1 MHVTGLQIPSAIT
14 KSLQILA
21 GKVSETRY
29 KLAEGAIE
37 RLFSSTLTRATDGT
51 IFVITGDIPA
61 MWLRDST
68 WQVRPLLAA
77 ANDLEVAQLI
87 ADVSKRQ
94 IEFVLTD
101 PYANAFN
108 PTPNGNCWHKDFP
121 DQSPWV
127 FERKFELDS
136 LAAVLDLA
144 IRLYLEGGFTNHFT
158 ERFNKA
164 VVVILDLLEREQN
177 HDPSTYRFER
187 QDVRDFDFLS
197 HGGYGAPVA
206 YTGMVWSGFRPSDDA
221 CKFGYL
227 IPANAHMAKVLA
239 QLAQLPDK
247 VFSDQA
253 SKDRALKIS
262 GEIKIGIEKF
272 GLVEF
277 EGKQIFAYECDGLGN
292 YLLQDDANI
301 PSLLSLPYLGV
312 CTESDVLY
320 LNTREF
326 ILSSSNPYFYSGQ
339 VLTGL
344 GSQHTPENQVWPLG
358 IAMQGITS
366 TSAAEIESCLQYLEN
381 SHAGTNQM
389 HESVGKDDPS
399 IFTRAWFSW
408 ADMTFYHLLLKSV
421 NLI

>member
-1 MHVTGLQIPSAIT
+1 MNTTGLQIPAGIT
-14 KSLQILA
+14 NSLQTLEGIVSQSRFRLA
-21 GKVSETRY
+21 K
-29 KLAEGAIE
+29 GAIE
-37 RLFSSTLTRATDGT
+37 RLFANTLTRSDDGS

-68 WQVRPLLAA
+68 WQVRPLMAS
-77 ANDLEVAQLI
+77 ANDPEVAKII

-94 IEFVLTD
+94 VEYVLTD

-108 PTPNGNCWHKDFP
+108 PGPDGNYWHKDFP

-144 IRLYLEGGFTNHFT
+144 IRLYAESGFTDQFT
-158 ERFNKA
+158 ERFSQA
-164 VVVILDLLEREQN
+164 VKVILDLLEREQN
-177 HDPSTYRFER
+177 HDPSSYRFER
-187 QDVRDFDFLS
+187 KDVPDYDFLS
-197 HGGYGAPVA
+197 HDGFGAPVA
-206 YTGMVWSGFRPSDDA
+206 YTGLVWSAFRPSDDA
-221 CKFGYL
+221 CKYGYL
-227 IPANAHMAKVLA
+227 IPANAHMASVLG
-239 QLAQLPDK
+239 QLAELPDA
-247 VFSDQA
+247 VFSERVSKERA
-253 SKDRALKIS
+253 SLIS
-262 GEIKIGIEKF
+262 SQIKSGIEKF
-272 GLVEF
+272 GIVEVK
-277 EGKQIFAYECDGLGN
+277 GKKIYVYECDGLGN

-301 PSLLSLPYLGV
+301 PSLLSLPYLGF
-312 CTESDVLY
+312 CSQTDSTY

-326 ILSSSNPYFYSGQ
+326 ILSDSNPYFYQGN

-366 TSAAEIESCLQYLEN
+366 TSASEIEVCLAYLEQ

-389 HESVGKDDPS
+389 HESVGKDDPN

-421 NLI
+421 SLI

>member
-1 MHVTGLQIPSAIT
+1 MNVTGLQIPVEIT
-14 KSLQILA
+14 KSLQTLRSL
-21 GKVSETRY
+21 VSETRFD
-29 KLAEGAIE
+29 LAQGAVE
-37 RLFSSTLTRATDGT
+37 RLFANTLSRSSDGS

-68 WQVRPLLAA
+68 WQVRPLLASA
-77 ANDLEVAQLI
+77 HDLEVAQII
-87 ADVSKRQ
+87 ADVSRRQ
-94 IEFVLTD
+94 VEYVLLD

-108 PTPNGNCWHKDFP
+108 PTADGNCWHKDFS

-144 IRLYLEGGFTNHFT
+144 IRLHLVSGFTSHFT
-158 ERFNKA
+158 ERFSEA
-164 VVVILDLLEREQN
+164 VNVILDLLIREQN
-177 HDPSTYRFER
+177 HVPETYRFKRE
-187 QDVRDFDFLS
+187 DVRDFDYLS
-197 HGGYGAPVA
+197 NDGYGAPVA
-206 YTGMVWSGFRPSDDA
+206 HTGMVWSGFRPSDDA
-221 CKFGYL
+221 CKYGYL

-239 QLAQLPDK
+239 QLAALPNDVYADITSK
-247 VFSDQA
+247 KRAMQISD
-253 SKDRALKIS
+253 
-262 GEIKIGIEKF
+262 EITSGIEKF
-272 GLVEF
+272 GIVEF
-277 EGKQIFAYECDGLGN
+277 EGKKIFAYECDGFGN

-312 CTESDVLY
+312 CAESDSIY
-320 LNTREF
+320 LNTRSF
-326 ILSSSNPYFYSGQ
+326 VLSGKNPYFYQGK

-344 GSQHTPENQVWPLG
+344 GSQHTPVNQVWPLG

-366 TSAAEIESCLQYLEN
+366 SSVEEIEACLQFLEQ

-389 HESVGKDDPS
+389 HESVEMNDPK
-399 IFTRAWFSW
+399 ILTRAWFSW

>member
-37 RLFSSTLTRATDGT
+37 RLFSSTLSRATDGT

-108 PTPNGNCWHKDFP
+108 PTPDGNCWHKDFP

-177 HDPSTYRFER
+177 HDPNTYRFER
-187 QDVRDFDFLS
+187 KDVRDFDFLS
-197 HGGYGAPVA
+197 HGGYGSPVA
-206 YTGMVWSGFRPSDDA
+206 YTGMIWSGFRPSDDA
-221 CKFGYL
+221 CKYGYL
-227 IPANAHMAKVLA
+227 IPANAHMAKVLT
-239 QLAQLPDK
+239 QLAELPNE
-247 VFSDQA
+247 VFSDQT

-262 GEIKIGIEKF
+262 GEIKTGIEKF

-312 CTESDVLY
+312 CSELDPIY

-326 ILSSSNPYFYSGQ
+326 ILSSSNPYFYSGE
-339 VLTGL
+339 VLAGL

>member
-1 MHVTGLQIPSAIT
+1 MHVTGLQIPIAIT
-14 KSLQILA
+14 KSLQILE
-21 GKVSETRY
+21 GKVSENRF
-29 KLAEGAIE
+29 KLAQGAIQ
-37 RLFSSTLTRATDGT
+37 RLFSNTLSRADDGS

-68 WQVRPLLAA
+68 WQVRPLLASA
-77 ANDLEVAQLI
+77 QDEEVAQLI

-94 IEFVLTD
+94 VEYVLTD

-108 PTPNGNCWHKDFP
+108 PKPDGSCWHKDFP

-144 IRLYLEGGFTNHFT
+144 IRLYLESGFTNHFT

-164 VVVILDLLEREQN
+164 VEVILDLLQREQN
-177 HDPSTYRFER
+177 HDPSTYRFKRE
-187 QDVRDFDFLS
+187 DVRDFDFLS
-197 HGGYGAPVA
+197 YDGYGAPVA

-227 IPANAHMAKVLA
+227 IPANAHMAQVLA
-239 QLAQLPDK
+239 QLAELPDD

-253 SKDRALKIS
+253 SKERALKIS
-262 GEIKIGIEKF
+262 EEIKYGIEKF
-272 GLVEF
+272 GVVDF
-277 EGKQIFAYECDGLGN
+277 AGKPIFAYECDGLGN

-312 CTESDVLY
+312 CGESDPVYLATRNFVL
-320 LNTREF
+320 
-326 ILSSSNPYFYSGQ
+326 SDQNPNFYRGQ

-344 GSQHTPENQVWPLG
+344 GSQHTPENQIWPLG

-366 TSAAEIESCLQYLEN
+366 TSAAEVETCLQYLEN

-389 HESVGKDDPS
+389 HESVGKDDPK

>member
-1 MHVTGLQIPSAIT
+1 MHVTGLQIPLAIT
-14 KSLQILA
+14 KSLQILES
-21 GKVSETRY
+21 KVSEARY

-37 RLFSSTLTRATDGT
+37 RLFSSTLTRAADGS

-94 IEFVLTD
+94 IEYVLTD

-108 PTPNGNCWHKDFP
+108 PTPDGNCWHKDFP

-144 IRLYLEGGFTNHFT
+144 IRLYLESGFTNHFT
-158 ERFNKA
+158 ERFNDATK
-164 VVVILDLLEREQN
+164 VILDLLEREQN
-177 HDPSTYRFER
+177 HDPNTYRFER
-187 QDVRDFDFLS
+187 KDVRDFDFLS
-197 HGGYGAPVA
+197 HGGYGSPVA
-206 YTGMVWSGFRPSDDA
+206 YTGMIWSGFRPSDDA

-227 IPANAHMAKVLA
+227 IPANAHMAKVLE
-239 QLAQLPDK
+239 QLSELPDE
-247 VFSDQA
+247 VFGERQ
-253 SKDRALKIS
+253 SKSRARKIS
-262 GEIKIGIEKF
+262 GEIRAGIFEHGIVEIAGKKIY
-272 GLVEF
+272 V
-277 EGKQIFAYECDGLGN
+277 YECDGLGN

-312 CTESDVLY
+312 CSELDPIY

-366 TSAAEIESCLQYLEN
+366 TSEREIEECLKLLEL

-389 HESVGKDDPS
+389 HESVGMDNPR
-399 IFTRAWFSW
+399 IFTREWFSW

>member
-1 MHVTGLQIPSAIT
+1 MHVTGLQIPLAIT
-14 KSLQILA
+14 KSLQILES
-21 GKVSETRY
+21 KVSEARY

-37 RLFSSTLTRATDGT
+37 RLFSSTLTRAADGS

-94 IEFVLTD
+94 IEYVLLD

-108 PTPNGNCWHKDFP
+108 PEADGNCWHKDFP
-121 DQSPWV
+121 NQSPWV

-144 IRLYLEGGFTNHFT
+144 TRLYLESGFTNHFT
-158 ERFNKA
+158 ERFNDATK
-164 VVVILDLLEREQN
+164 VILDLLEREQN
-177 HDPSTYRFER
+177 HDPNTYRFER
-187 QDVRDFDFLS
+187 KDVRDFDFLS
-197 HGGYGAPVA
+197 HGGYGSPVA
-206 YTGMVWSGFRPSDDA
+206 YTGMIWSGFRPSDDA

-227 IPANAHMAKVLA
+227 IPANAHMAKVLE
-239 QLAQLPDK
+239 QLAELPNE
-247 VFSDQA
+247 VFSDQT

-312 CTESDVLY
+312 CSELDPIY

-326 ILSSSNPYFYSGQ
+326 ILSSSNPYFYSGE

-366 TSAAEIESCLQYLEN
+366 TSEREIEESLKLLEL

-389 HESVGKDDPS
+389 HESVGMDNPR
-399 IFTRAWFSW
+399 IFTREWFSW

>member
-1 MHVTGLQIPSAIT
+1 VHVTGLQVPIAIT
-14 KSLQILA
+14 KSLQILESR
-21 GKVSETRY
+21 VSAARFQ
-29 KLAEGAIE
+29 LAEGAIQ
-37 RLFSSTLTRATDGT
+37 RLFSNTLTRAADGS

-68 WQVRPLLAA
+68 WQVRPLLSAA
-77 ANDLEVAQLI
+77 QDLEVAQLI

-94 IEFVLTD
+94 IEYVITD

-108 PTPNGNCWHKDFP
+108 PTPDGNCWHKDFA

-144 IRLYLEGGFTNHFT
+144 IRLYFESGFTNHFT
-158 ERFNKA
+158 ERFNHA
-164 VVVILDLLEREQN
+164 IVVILDLLEREQN
-177 HDPSTYRFER
+177 HDPSTYRFKRE
-187 QDVRDFDFLS
+187 DVRDFDFLS
-197 HGGYGAPVA
+197 DDGYGAPVG

-227 IPANAHMAKVLA
+227 IPANAHMARVLG
-239 QLAQLPDK
+239 QLAGLPNE

-253 SKDRALKIS
+253 SKERALKIS
-262 GEIKIGIEKF
+262 HEIKSGIEKF

-277 EGKQIFAYECDGLGN
+277 EGKQIFAYECDGFGN

-312 CTESDVLY
+312 CDETDSIY
-320 LNTREF
+320 LNTRNF
-326 ILSSSNPYFYSGQ
+326 VLSDKNPYFYRGK

-366 TSAAEIESCLQYLEN
+366 TSAAEIESCLQYLEK

>member
-1 MHVTGLQIPSAIT
+1 MHVTGLQIPLAIT
-14 KSLQILA
+14 KSLQILES
-21 GKVSETRY
+21 KVSEARY

-37 RLFSSTLTRATDGT
+37 RLFSSTLTRAADGS

-87 ADVSKRQ
+87 SDVSKRQ
-94 IEFVLTD
+94 IEYVLTD

-108 PTPNGNCWHKDFP
+108 PTPDGNCWHKDFP

-136 LAAVLDLA
+136 LAAVVDLA
-144 IRLYLEGGFTNHFT
+144 IRLYLESGFTNQFT
-158 ERFNKA
+158 ERFNNAIK
-164 VVVILDLLEREQN
+164 VILDLLEREQN
-177 HDPSTYRFER
+177 HDPNTYRFER
-187 QDVRDFDFLS
+187 KDVRDFDFLS
-197 HGGYGAPVA
+197 HGGYGSPVA
-206 YTGMVWSGFRPSDDA
+206 YTGMIWSGFRPSDDA

-227 IPANAHMAKVLA
+227 IPANAHMAKVLE
-239 QLAQLPDK
+239 QLAELPNE
-247 VFSDQA
+247 VFSDQT

-312 CTESDVLY
+312 CSELDPIY

-326 ILSSSNPYFYSGQ
+326 ILSSSNPYFYSGE

-366 TSAAEIESCLQYLEN
+366 SSEREIEESLKLLEL

-389 HESVGKDDPS
+389 HESVGMDNPR
-399 IFTRAWFSW
+399 IFTREWFSW

>member
-1 MHVTGLQIPSAIT
+1 MHVTGLQIPLAIT
-14 KSLQILA
+14 KSLQILES
-21 GKVSETRY
+21 KVSEARY

-37 RLFSSTLTRATDGT
+37 RLFSSTLTRAADGS

-77 ANDLEVAQLI
+77 ANDLEVAQLV

-94 IEFVLTD
+94 IEYVLLD

-108 PTPNGNCWHKDFP
+108 PEADGNCWHKDFP
-121 DQSPWV
+121 NQSPWV

-144 IRLYLEGGFTNHFT
+144 TRLYLESGFTNHFT
-158 ERFNKA
+158 ERFNDATK
-164 VVVILDLLEREQN
+164 VILDLLEREQN
-177 HDPSTYRFER
+177 HDPNTYRFER
-187 QDVRDFDFLS
+187 KDVRDFDFLS
-197 HGGYGAPVA
+197 HGGYGSPVA
-206 YTGMVWSGFRPSDDA
+206 YTGMIWSGFRPSDDA

-227 IPANAHMAKVLA
+227 IPANAHMAKVLE
-239 QLAQLPDK
+239 QLAELPNE
-247 VFSDQA
+247 VFSDQT

-312 CTESDVLY
+312 CSELDPIY

-366 TSAAEIESCLQYLEN
+366 SSEREIEESLKLLEL

-389 HESVGKDDPS
+389 HESVGMDNPR
-399 IFTRAWFSW
+399 IFTREWFSW

>member
-1 MHVTGLQIPSAIT
+1 MHVTGLQIPISIT
-14 KSLQILA
+14 NSLEILE
-21 GKVSETRY
+21 GKVSEARF
-29 KLAEGAIE
+29 KLAQGAIQ
-37 RLFSSTLTRATDGT
+37 RLFSDTLTRSGDGS

-68 WQVRPLLAA
+68 WQIRPLLASA
-77 ANDLEVAQLI
+77 KDPEVAQLI

-94 IEFVLTD
+94 IEYVRID

-108 PTPNGNCWHKDFP
+108 PTPDGSCWHKDFP

-144 IRLYLEGGFTNHFT
+144 IRLYLETGHIDHFT
-158 ERFNKA
+158 ERFNDA

-177 HDPSTYRFER
+177 HEPSAYRFKREGA
-187 QDVRDFDFLS
+187 RDYDFLS
-197 HGGYGAPVA
+197 HDGYGSPVV

-227 IPANAHMAKVLA
+227 VPANAHMANVLQ
-239 QLAQLPDK
+239 QLANLPNE
-247 VFSDQA
+247 VFSDQG
-253 SKDRALKIS
+253 SQQRAQRIS
-262 GEIKIGIEKF
+262 DEIKSGIEKF
-272 GLVEF
+272 GVVEVD
-277 EGKQIFAYECDGLGN
+277 GKKMFVYECDGLGN

-312 CTESDVLY
+312 CSESDSIY
-320 LNTREF
+320 LNTRDF
-326 ILSSSNPYFYSGQ
+326 VLSSKNPYFYSGR

-366 TSAAEIESCLQYLEN
+366 TSAAEIETCLQLLEN

-389 HESVGKDDPS
+389 HESVGRDDPS

>member
-1 MHVTGLQIPSAIT
+1 MHVTGLQIPIAIT
-14 KSLQILA
+14 KSLQILES
-21 GKVSETRY
+21 KVSEARFE
-29 KLAEGAIE
+29 LAQGAIQ
-37 RLFSSTLTRATDGT
+37 RLFSNTLTRAADGS

-68 WQVRPLLAA
+68 WQVRPLLTSAR
-77 ANDLEVAQLI
+77 DPEVAQLI

-94 IEFVLTD
+94 IEYVLID

-108 PTPNGNCWHKDFP
+108 PAPDGNCWHKDFP
-121 DQSPWV
+121 DQNPWV

-144 IRLYLEGGFTNHFT
+144 IRLYLESGFTDHFT
-158 ERFNKA
+158 ERFTKA

-177 HDPSTYRFER
+177 HDPGTFRFIRE
-187 QDVRDFDFLS
+187 DVRDYDFLS
-197 HGGYGAPVA
+197 HDGYGSPVA

-239 QLAQLPDK
+239 QLAELPDE
-247 VFSDQA
+247 VFPDEA
-253 SKDRALKIS
+253 SKERALKIS
-262 GEIKIGIEKF
+262 NEIKAGIENF
-272 GLVEF
+272 GVVEF
-277 EGKQIFAYECDGLGN
+277 AGKQIFAYECDGLGN

-301 PSLLSLPYLGV
+301 PSLISLPYLGV
-312 CTESDVLY
+312 CSESDPIY
-320 LNTREF
+320 LATRGF
-326 ILSSSNPYFYSGQ
+326 ALSDENPYFYRGQ

-366 TSAAEIESCLQYLEN
+366 TSATEIETCLQYLEN

>member
-1 MHVTGLQIPSAIT
+1 MRVTGLQIPIAIT
-14 KSLQILA
+14 KSLQILESR
-21 GKVSETRY
+21 VSAARFE
-29 KLAEGAIE
+29 LAQGAIQ
-37 RLFSSTLTRATDGT
+37 RLFSSTLTRAADGS

-68 WQVRPLLAA
+68 WQVRPLLATA
-77 ANDLEVAQLI
+77 QDPEVAQLI

-94 IEFVLTD
+94 IEYVLTD

-108 PTPNGNCWHKDFP
+108 PTPDGNCWHKDFP

-144 IRLYLEGGFTNHFT
+144 VRLYLKSGLTDHFT
-158 ERFNKA
+158 GRFNEA

-177 HDPSTYRFER
+177 HDPSTYRFKREE
-187 QDVRDFDFLS
+187 VRDFDYLS
-197 HGGYGAPVA
+197 HDGYGSPVA

-227 IPANAHMAKVLA
+227 IPANAHMAKALK
-239 QLAQLPDK
+239 QLATLPDA
-247 VFSDQA
+247 VFSNQV
-253 SKDRALKIS
+253 SKLRALKIS
-262 GEIKIGIEKF
+262 DEINSGIAKF

-277 EGKQIFAYECDGLGN
+277 KGKQIFAYECDGLGN

-312 CTESDVLY
+312 CSESDPVYLATRNFVLSD
-320 LNTREF
+320 E
-326 ILSSSNPYFYSGQ
+326 NPYFYRGQ

-344 GSQHTPENQVWPLG
+344 GSQHTHENQIWPLG

-366 TSAAEIESCLQYLEN
+366 TSAAEVEICLQYLEN

-389 HESVGKDDPS
+389 HESVDKDDPR

>member
-1 MHVTGLQIPSAIT
+1 MHVTGLQIPLAIT
-14 KSLQILA
+14 KSLQILES
-21 GKVSETRY
+21 KVSEARY
-29 KLAEGAIE
+29 KLAEGAME
-37 RLFSSTLTRATDGT
+37 RLFSSTLTRAADGS

-68 WQVRPLLAA
+68 WQVRPLLSAA
-77 ANDLEVAQLI
+77 SDLEVAQLI

-94 IEFVLTD
+94 VEFVLTD

-108 PTPNGNCWHKDFP
+108 PTPDGNCWHRDFP

-144 IRLYLEGGFTNHFT
+144 LRLYVESGFTNHFT
-158 ERFNKA
+158 ERFDKA

-177 HDPSTYRFER
+177 HDPNTYRFVR

-227 IPANAHMAKVLA
+227 IPANAHMAKVLE
-239 QLAQLPDK
+239 QLSELPDE

-253 SKDRALKIS
+253 SKKRALRIS
-262 GEIKIGIEKF
+262 QEIKSGIDKF

-301 PSLLSLPYLGV
+301 PSLLSLPDLGV
-312 CTESDVLY
+312 CSESDSIY
-320 LNTREF
+320 LNTRNF
-326 ILSSSNPYFYSGQ
+326 VLSEKNPYFYRGQ

-366 TSAAEIESCLQYLEN
+366 VSAAEIEICLQSLEN

>member
-1 MHVTGLQIPSAIT
+1 MQVTGLQIPIAIT
-14 KSLQILA
+14 KSLQNLE
-21 GKVSETRY
+21 GKVSDTRF
-29 KLAEGAIE
+29 KLAQGAVQ
-37 RLFSSTLTRATDGT
+37 RLFSNTLTRATDGS

-68 WQVRPLLAA
+68 WQVRPLLASA
-77 ANDLEVAQLI
+77 KDPEVAQLI

-94 IEFVLTD
+94 IEYVLID

-108 PTPNGNCWHKDFP
+108 PAPNGNCWHKDFP

-144 IRLYLEGGFTNHFT
+144 IRLYLESGFTNHLT
-158 ERFNKA
+158 ERFNEA
-164 VVVILDLLEREQN
+164 VLVILDLLEREQN
-177 HDPSTYRFER
+177 HDPNTYRFKR
-187 QDVRDFDFLS
+187 QDVRDFDYLS
-197 HGGYGAPVA
+197 NDGVGSPVF

-239 QLAQLPDK
+239 QLAELPQEA
-247 VFSDQA
+247 FSDQT
-253 SKDRALKIS
+253 SKDRALKLS
-262 GEIKIGIEKF
+262 NEINSGIEKF
-272 GLVEF
+272 GLVEIA
-277 EGKQIFAYECDGLGN
+277 GKQIFAYECDGLGN

-312 CTESDVLY
+312 CEESDPIYLATRNFVL
-320 LNTREF
+320 
-326 ILSSSNPYFYSGQ
+326 SDQNPYFYRGQ

-344 GSQHTPENQVWPLG
+344 GSQHTPENQIWPLG

-366 TSAAEIESCLQYLEN
+366 VSAAEIETCLQYLEN

>member
-1 MHVTGLQIPSAIT
+1 MHVTGLQIPIAIT
-14 KSLQILA
+14 NSLQILE
-21 GKVSETRY
+21 GKVSEARF
-29 KLAEGAIE
+29 KLAQGAIQ
-37 RLFSSTLTRATDGT
+37 RLFSETLSRSGDGSV
-51 IFVITGDIPA
+51 FVITGDIPA

-68 WQVRPLLAA
+68 WQIRPLLAS
-77 ANDLEVAQLI
+77 ANDPEVAQLI

-94 IEFVLTD
+94 IEYVLID

-108 PTPNGNCWHKDFP
+108 PTPDGSCWHQDFP

-144 IRLYLEGGFTNHFT
+144 LRLYLETGYSDHFT
-158 ERFNKA
+158 ERFKDA
-164 VVVILDLLEREQN
+164 VVVILNLLEREQN
-177 HDPSTYRFER
+177 HEPSAYRFK
-187 QDVRDFDFLS
+187 RDGARDYDFLS
-197 HGGYGAPVA
+197 HDGYGSPVV

-227 IPANAHMAKVLA
+227 IPANAHMANVLA
-239 QLAQLPDK
+239 QLAELPDE
-247 VFSDQA
+247 VFPDEA
-253 SKDRALKIS
+253 SKERALKIS
-262 GEIKIGIEKF
+262 NEIKAGIEKY

-312 CTESDVLY
+312 CSESDSIY
-320 LNTREF
+320 LNTRDF
-326 ILSSSNPYFYSGQ
+326 ILSSKNPYFYSGR

-366 TSAAEIESCLQYLEN
+366 TSAAEIEACIQLLEN

>member
-1 MHVTGLQIPSAIT
+1 VNVTDLQIPIGVT
-14 KSLQILA
+14 NSLQLLKNQVTESRYQLA
-21 GKVSETRY
+21 K
-29 KLAEGAIE
+29 GAIE
-37 RLFSSTLTRATDGT
+37 RLFSQTLTKASDGS

-68 WQVRPLLAA
+68 WQVRPLLAS
-77 ANDLEVAQLI
+77 VADPTVAELI
-87 ADVSKRQ
+87 GNVSKRQ
-94 IEFVLTD
+94 IEQVLID

-108 PTPNGNCWHKDFP
+108 PEPNGSCWHKDFP

-144 IRLYLEGGFTNHFT
+144 IRLYLTSGFTDHFT
-158 ERFNKA
+158 DRFSQA
-164 VVVILDLLEREQN
+164 VIVILGLLEREQN
-177 HDPSTYRFER
+177 HDPKTYKFKR
-187 QDVRDFDFLS
+187 QDVREFDYLS
-197 HGGYGAPVA
+197 HDGHGAPTS

-227 IPANAHMAKVLA
+227 IPANAHMAKVLN
-239 QLAQLPDK
+239 QLAELPNEAFGDVQSK
-247 VFSDQA
+247 QRAALIADAISD
-253 SKDRALKIS
+253 
-262 GEIKIGIEKF
+262 GIQKF
-272 GLVEF
+272 GIVDLA
-277 EGKQIFAYECDGLGN
+277 GRKIYAYECDGLGN

-312 CTESDVLY
+312 CSETEETY
-320 LNTREF
+320 LNTRDF
-326 ILSSSNPYFYSGQ
+326 VLSDKNPYFFRGK
-339 VLTGL
+339 VLSGL

-366 TSAAEIESCLQYLEN
+366 TSAEEIEYCLELLEK

-389 HESVGKDDPS
+389 HESVGMNDPK

>member
-1 MHVTGLQIPSAIT
+1 MHVTGLQIPLAIT
-14 KSLQILA
+14 KSLQILES
-21 GKVSETRY
+21 KVSEARY

-37 RLFSSTLTRATDGT
+37 RLFSSTLTRAADGS

-68 WQVRPLLAA
+68 WQVRPLLAS
-77 ANDLEVAQLI
+77 ANDLEVAEII
-87 ADVSKRQ
+87 ADVLKRQ
-94 IEFVLTD
+94 IEYVLLD

-108 PTPNGNCWHKDFP
+108 PEADGNCWHKDFP

-136 LAAVLDLA
+136 LAAVLDLSL
-144 IRLYLEGGFTNHFT
+144 RLYFESGYRAHFSKRYS
-158 ERFNKA
+158 EA
-164 VVVILDLLEREQN
+164 VKVILDLLEREQE
-177 HDPSTYRFER
+177 HDPGTYRF
-187 QDVRDFDFLS
+187 VRENVREFDYLS
-197 HGGYGAPVA
+197 HDGFGSPVA
-206 YTGMVWSGFRPSDDA
+206 RTGMVWSGFRPSDDA

-227 IPANAHMAKVLA
+227 IPANAHMAKVLE
-239 QLAQLPDK
+239 QLAELPNE

-262 GEIKIGIEKF
+262 GEIKTGIEKF

-312 CTESDVLY
+312 CSELDPIY

-326 ILSSSNPYFYSGQ
+326 ILSSSNPYFYSGE

-366 TSAAEIESCLQYLEN
+366 TSEREIEECLKLLEL

-389 HESVGKDDPS
+389 HESVGMDNPR
-399 IFTRAWFSW
+399 IFTREWFSW

>member
-14 KSLQILA
+14 KSLQILG
-21 GKVSETRY
+21 GKVSESRFQ
-29 KLAEGAIE
+29 LAKGAIE
-37 RLFSSTLTRATDGT
+37 RLFSSTLTRAADGS

-68 WQVRPLLAA
+68 WQVRPLLSAA
-77 ANDLEVAQLI
+77 SDLEVAQLI

-94 IEFVLTD
+94 VEFVLTD

-108 PTPNGNCWHKDFP
+108 PTPDGNCWHRDFP

-144 IRLYLEGGFTNHFT
+144 LRLYVESGFTNHFT
-158 ERFNKA
+158 ERFDKA

-177 HDPSTYRFER
+177 HDPNTYRFVR

-227 IPANAHMAKVLA
+227 IPANAHMAKVLE
-239 QLAQLPDK
+239 QLSELPDE

-253 SKDRALKIS
+253 SKKRALRIS
-262 GEIKIGIEKF
+262 QEIKSGIDKF

-312 CTESDVLY
+312 CSESDSIY
-320 LNTREF
+320 LNTRNF
-326 ILSSSNPYFYSGQ
+326 VLSEKNPYFYRGQ

-366 TSAAEIESCLQYLEN
+366 VSAAEIESCLQSLEN

-408 ADMTFYHLLLKSV
+408 ADMNFYHLLLKSV

>member
-1 MHVTGLQIPSAIT
+1 VHVTGLQVPIAIT
-14 KSLQILA
+14 KSLQILES
-21 GKVSETRY
+21 KVSAARFQ
-29 KLAEGAIE
+29 LAQGAIQ
-37 RLFSSTLTRATDGT
+37 RLFSSTLTRAADGS

-77 ANDLEVAQLI
+77 SHDLEVAQLI

-94 IEFVLTD
+94 IEYVLTD

-108 PTPNGNCWHKDFP
+108 PNQDGNCWHRDFP
-121 DQSPWV
+121 NQSPWV

-144 IRLYLEGGFTNHFT
+144 IRLYLESGFTSHFT
-158 ERFNKA
+158 ARFNEA

-177 HDPSTYRFER
+177 HDPMTYRFKREG
-187 QDVRDFDFLS
+187 VRDFDFLS
-197 HGGYGAPVA
+197 HDGYGAPVA

-221 CKFGYL
+221 CKYGYL
-227 IPANAHMAKVLA
+227 IPANAHMAKVLE
-239 QLAQLPDK
+239 QLAELPNVVLPD
-247 VFSDQA
+247 QA
-253 SKDRALKIS
+253 NKERALKIS
-262 GEIKIGIEKF
+262 HEIKSGIEKF
-272 GLVEF
+272 GIVEF
-277 EGKQIFAYECDGLGN
+277 EDRQVFAYECDGLGN

-312 CTESDVLY
+312 CGESDPIYLDTRNFVLS
-320 LNTREF
+320 NK
-326 ILSSSNPYFYSGQ
+326 NPYFYRGK

-366 TSAAEIESCLQYLEN
+366 TSTAEIEKCLQYLEG

-399 IFTRAWFSW
+399 IFTRPWFSW

>member
-1 MHVTGLQIPSAIT
+1 MHVTGLQIPNAIT

-108 PTPNGNCWHKDFP
+108 PTPDGNCWHKDFP

-158 ERFNKA
+158 DRFNDA
-164 VVVILDLLEREQN
+164 VVVILNLLEREQN
-177 HDPSTYRFER
+177 HDPNTYRFER

-197 HGGYGAPVA
+197 HGGYGSTVA
-206 YTGMVWSGFRPSDDA
+206 YTGMIWSGFRPSDDA
-221 CKFGYL
+221 CKYGYL
-227 IPANAHMAKVLA
+227 IPANAHMAKVLE
-239 QLAQLPDK
+239 QLAQLPDE

-262 GEIKIGIEKF
+262 GEIKTGIEKF

-301 PSLLSLPYLGV
+301 PSLLSLPYLGI

-326 ILSSSNPYFYSGQ
+326 ILSSSNPYFFSGE
-339 VLTGL
+339 VLAGL

>member
-1 MHVTGLQIPSAIT
+1 VNVTGLQIPIGVT
-14 KSLQILA
+14 NSLQLLKNQVTESRYQLA
-21 GKVSETRY
+21 K
-29 KLAEGAIE
+29 GAIE
-37 RLFSSTLTRATDGT
+37 RLFSQTLTKASDGS

-68 WQVRPLLAA
+68 WQVRPLLAS
-77 ANDLEVAQLI
+77 VADPTVAELI
-87 ADVSKRQ
+87 GNVSKRQ
-94 IEFVLTD
+94 IEQVLID

-108 PTPNGNCWHKDFP
+108 PKPNGSCWHKDFP

-144 IRLYLEGGFTNHFT
+144 IRLYLTSGFTDHFT
-158 ERFNKA
+158 DRFSQA
-164 VVVILDLLEREQN
+164 VIVILSLLEREQN
-177 HDPSTYRFER
+177 HDPKTYKFKR
-187 QDVRDFDFLS
+187 QDVREFDYLS
-197 HGGYGAPVA
+197 HDGHGAPTS

-227 IPANAHMAKVLA
+227 IPANAHMAKVLN
-239 QLAQLPDK
+239 QLAELPNE
-247 VFSDQA
+247 VFGDVQ
-253 SKDRALKIS
+253 SKQRAALIADA
-262 GEIKIGIEKF
+262 INVGIQKF
-272 GLVEF
+272 GIVDLA
-277 EGKQIFAYECDGLGN
+277 GHKIYAYECDGLGN

-312 CTESDVLY
+312 CSETEETY
-320 LNTREF
+320 LNTRDF
-326 ILSSSNPYFYSGQ
+326 VLSDKNPYFFRGK
-339 VLTGL
+339 VLSGL

-366 TSAAEIESCLQYLEN
+366 TSAEEIEYCLELLEK

-389 HESVGKDDPS
+389 HESVGMNDPK

-408 ADMTFYHLLLKSV
+408 ADMTFYHLLLKSI

>member
-1 MHVTGLQIPSAIT
+1 MHVTGLQIPPAIT
-14 KSLQILA
+14 KSLQILKS
-21 GKVSETRY
+21 KVSEARY
-29 KLAEGAIE
+29 KIAEGAIE
-37 RLFSSTLTRATDGT
+37 RLFSSTLTRSADGS

-101 PYANAFN
+101 PFANAFN
-108 PTPNGNCWHKDFP
+108 PTPDGNCWHKDFP

-144 IRLYLEGGFTNHFT
+144 IRLYLVSGFTNQFT
-158 ERFNKA
+158 ERFNDATK
-164 VVVILDLLEREQN
+164 VILDLLEREQN
-177 HDPSTYRFER
+177 HDPNTYRFER
-187 QDVRDFDFLS
+187 KDVRDFDFLS
-197 HGGYGAPVA
+197 HGGYGSPVA
-206 YTGMVWSGFRPSDDA
+206 YTGMIWSGFRPSDDA

-227 IPANAHMAKVLA
+227 IPANAHMAKVLE
-239 QLAQLPDK
+239 QLAELPDE

-253 SKDRALKIS
+253 GKDRALKIS
-262 GEIKIGIEKF
+262 GEIKTGIEKF

-312 CTESDVLY
+312 CSELDPIY

-326 ILSSSNPYFYSGQ
+326 ILSSSNPYFYSGE

-366 TSAAEIESCLQYLEN
+366 TSEREIEVCLKLLEL

-389 HESVGKDDPS
+389 HESVGMDNPR
-399 IFTRAWFSW
+399 IFTREWFSW

>member
-37 RLFSSTLTRATDGT
+37 RLFSSTLSRATDGT

-108 PTPNGNCWHKDFP
+108 PTPDGNCWHKDFP

-136 LAAVLDLA
+136 IAAVLDLA
-144 IRLYLEGGFTNHFT
+144 IRLYLECGFTNHFT
-158 ERFNKA
+158 ERFNIA

-177 HDPSTYRFER
+177 HDPNTYRFER
-187 QDVRDFDFLS
+187 KDVRDFDFLS
-197 HGGYGAPVA
+197 HGGYGSPVA
-206 YTGMVWSGFRPSDDA
+206 YTGMIWSGFRPSDDA
-221 CKFGYL
+221 CKYGYL
-227 IPANAHMAKVLA
+227 IPANAHMAKVLT
-239 QLAQLPDK
+239 QLAELPDE

-262 GEIKIGIEKF
+262 GEIKTGIEKF

-312 CTESDVLY
+312 CTESDSIY
-320 LNTREF
+320 LNTRNF
-326 ILSSSNPYFYSGQ
+326 ALSEKNPYFYRGQ

>member
-1 MHVTGLQIPSAIT
+1 MHVTGLQIPLAIT
-14 KSLQILA
+14 KSLQILES
-21 GKVSETRY
+21 KVSEARY

-37 RLFSSTLTRATDGT
+37 RLFSSTLTRAADGS

-94 IEFVLTD
+94 IEYVLTD

-108 PTPNGNCWHKDFP
+108 PTPDGNCWHKDFP

-144 IRLYLEGGFTNHFT
+144 IRLYLESGFTNQFT
-158 ERFNKA
+158 ERFNDAIK
-164 VVVILDLLEREQN
+164 VILDLLEREQN
-177 HDPSTYRFER
+177 HDPNTYRFER
-187 QDVRDFDFLS
+187 KDVRDFDFLS
-197 HGGYGAPVA
+197 HGGYGSPVA
-206 YTGMVWSGFRPSDDA
+206 YTGMIWSGFRPSDDA

-227 IPANAHMAKVLA
+227 IPANAHMAKVLE
-239 QLAQLPDK
+239 QLAELPDE
-247 VFSDQA
+247 VFSNQA

-312 CTESDVLY
+312 CSELDPIY

-366 TSAAEIESCLQYLEN
+366 TSEREIEECLKLLEL

-389 HESVGKDDPS
+389 HESVEMDDPR
-399 IFTRAWFSW
+399 IFTREWFSW

>member
-1 MHVTGLQIPSAIT
+1 MHVTGLQIPIAIT
-14 KSLQILA
+14 KSLQILES
-21 GKVSETRY
+21 KVSEARFE
-29 KLAEGAIE
+29 LAQGAIQ
-37 RLFSSTLTRATDGT
+37 RLFSNTLTRAADGS

-68 WQVRPLLAA
+68 WQIRPLLTSAR
-77 ANDLEVAQLI
+77 DPEVAQLI

-94 IEFVLTD
+94 IEYVLID

-108 PTPNGNCWHKDFP
+108 PTPDGNCWHKDFP
-121 DQSPWV
+121 DQNPWV

-144 IRLYLEGGFTNHFT
+144 IRLYLESGFTDHFT
-158 ERFNKA
+158 ERFTKA

-177 HDPSTYRFER
+177 HDPGTFRFIRE
-187 QDVRDFDFLS
+187 DVRDYDFLS
-197 HGGYGAPVA
+197 HDGYGSPVA

-227 IPANAHMAKVLA
+227 IPANAHMANVLA
-239 QLAQLPDK
+239 QLAELPDE
-247 VFSDQA
+247 VFPDEA
-253 SKDRALKIS
+253 SKERALKIS
-262 GEIKIGIEKF
+262 NEIKAGIEKY

-312 CTESDVLY
+312 CSESDAIY
-320 LNTREF
+320 LNTRNF
-326 ILSSSNPYFYSGQ
+326 VLSEKNPYFYRGQ

-344 GSQHTPENQVWPLG
+344 GSQHTPEQQVWPLG

-366 TSAAEIESCLQYLEN
+366 TSAAEIETCLQYLEN

-389 HESVGKDDPS
+389 HESVGKDDSS

>member
-1 MHVTGLQIPSAIT
+1 MHVTGLQIPNAIT

-37 RLFSSTLTRATDGT
+37 RLFSSTLSRATDGT

-108 PTPNGNCWHKDFP
+108 PTPDGNCWHRDFP

-177 HDPSTYRFER
+177 HDPNTYRFER
-187 QDVRDFDFLS
+187 KDVRDFDFLS
-197 HGGYGAPVA
+197 HGGYGSPVA
-206 YTGMVWSGFRPSDDA
+206 YTGMIWSGFRPSDDA
-221 CKFGYL
+221 CKYGYL
-227 IPANAHMAKVLA
+227 IPANAHMAKVLE

-247 VFSDQA
+247 VFSDQP
-253 SKDRALKIS
+253 SKVRALKIS
-262 GEIKIGIEKF
+262 GEIKTGIEKF

-312 CTESDVLY
+312 CTESDSIY
-320 LNTREF
+320 LNTRNF
-326 ILSSSNPYFYSGQ
+326 ALSEKNPYFYRGQ